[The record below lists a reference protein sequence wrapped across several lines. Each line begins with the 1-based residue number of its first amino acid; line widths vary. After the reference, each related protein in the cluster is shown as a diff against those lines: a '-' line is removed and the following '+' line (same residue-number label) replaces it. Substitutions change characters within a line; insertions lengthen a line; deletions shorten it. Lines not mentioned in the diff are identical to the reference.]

1 MSKTAFIYPGQ
12 GAQKAGMGADFYENS
27 EIARYIFDQ
36 AGEELGLDMKALC
49 FEENDKLDLT
59 EYTQAAMVTT
69 CLAMTRV
76 AENKGLKAD
85 VTAGLSLGEYP
96 AIAIAGGM
104 NDMDAIRLVR
114 KRGILM
120 QNTVPAGEGAMCAV
134 ISMDAE
140 KIEEVIEPIADVSV
154 ANYNCPGQIVIGG
167 EVAAVDKAAEVA
179 LELKAKRVVPLNVSG
194 PFHTSLLEPASKK
207 LAEKLNQVSFGNMNI
222 PVVFNTTA
230 KELQPDETISGLL
243 TKQIMSSVYLEDSIR
258 YMIDRGIDTFLE
270 IGPGKVLSGF
280 IKKISKDVSIYQVE
294 DVASLTKTLESIKE

>member
-1 MSKTAFIYPGQ
+1 M
-12 GAQKAGMGADFYENS
+12 E
-27 EIARYIFDQ
+27 Q
-36 AGEELGLDMKALC
+36 A
-49 FEENDKLDLT
+49 
-59 EYTQAAMVTT
+59 
-69 CLAMTRV
+69 V
-76 AENKGLKAD
+76 AEGSKVGLVQA
-85 VTAGLSLGEYP
+85 
-96 AIAIAGGM
+96 
-104 NDMDAIRLVR
+104 
-114 KRGILM
+114 
-120 QNTVPAGEGAMCAV
+120 
-134 ISMDAE
+134 
-140 KIEEVIEPIADVSV
+140 

-230 KELQPDETISGLL
+230 KELQSDETIAGLL

>member
-1 MSKTAFIYPGQ
+1 MNALVFNHTCHSCQ
-12 GAQKAGMGADFYENS
+12 GYQDNNCNKEYGEDR
-27 EIARYIFDQ
+27 RYGIC
-36 AGEELGLDMKALC
+36 LL
-49 FEENDKLDLT
+49 
-59 EYTQAAMVTT
+59 YT
-69 CLAMTRV
+69 
-76 AENKGLKAD
+76 
-85 VTAGLSLGEYP
+85 S
-96 AIAIAGGM
+96 
-104 NDMDAIRLVR
+104 
-114 KRGILM
+114 
-120 QNTVPAGEGAMCAV
+120 
-134 ISMDAE
+134 
-140 KIEEVIEPIADVSV
+140 
-154 ANYNCPGQIVIGG
+154 VIGG

-294 DVASLTKTLESIKE
+294 DVASLTLSLIHI